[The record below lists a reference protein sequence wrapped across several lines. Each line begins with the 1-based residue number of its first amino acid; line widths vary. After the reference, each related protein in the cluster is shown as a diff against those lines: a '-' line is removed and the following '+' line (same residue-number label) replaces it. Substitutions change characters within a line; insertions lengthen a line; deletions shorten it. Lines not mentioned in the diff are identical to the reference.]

1 MMRYDAKYNAGISS
15 QSMLS
20 NVLGICNKE
29 LSNTIVQMFNKCST
43 YEEFMLNCDLF
54 DINESYVKYA
64 YVPPSLFI
72 KMRPKLFM
80 HGKILDIKKAFE
92 EKCSNAP
99 IVLLTDVHE
108 HVDVTKF
115 GTYIRFS
122 TIGKNGDIK
131 YISFCLDNYAEFVF
145 QPIDK
150 TMKMRQIF
158 DVAMYELANA
168 CR

>member
-1 MMRYDAKYNAGISS
+1 MRHDAKYNAGISS
-15 QSMLS
+15 QPMLS
-20 NVLGICNKE
+20 NILSVCNKE
-29 LSNTIVQMFNKCST
+29 LSNAIVQMFNKCST

-54 DINESYVKYA
+54 GINESYVKYA

-80 HGKILDIKKAFE
+80 HDKTLDIKKAFE
-92 EKCSNAP
+92 EKCSNSS
-99 IVLLTDVHE
+99 IVLLTDVYE
-108 HVDVTKF
+108 YTDATKL
-115 GTYIRFS
+115 GTYMHFS

-131 YISFCLDNYAEFVF
+131 HISFCLDNYEKRVF
-145 QPIDK
+145 QPMDK
-150 TMKMRQIF
+150 TMQMHQMF